1 MRSAGWCVRLS
12 VDDGLLRLERRIAAQ
27 RRVAIDSRAI
37 REHANPGAQRGFRS
51 RRICH
56 SKPRLENQIMRLGQA
71 VRQAMIEAIELA
83 GVQYGEAIALF
94 TGDLASGQHDAVVLI
109 AAANEAPTAIHR
121 SCFSWIVELRQ
132 NLRSA

>member
-56 SKPRLENQIMRLGQA
+56 SNPRLENQIMRLGQA

-83 GVQYGEAIALF
+83 GVQYQETLTLSNG
-94 TGDLASGQHDAVVLI
+94 TLASGEHNAVVFI
-109 AAANEAPTAIHR
+109 AAGNEAATAIHQ
-121 SCFSWIVELRQ
+121 SFFTCIAEPRQ
-132 NLRSA
+132 NLR